1 MHVAYIRLFDIAWL
15 GVGQEFS
22 SSLWCKHISILP
34 TNPWNIHSIQF
45 KPLATHDPAMPG
57 TWFLPPDFTFT
68 TDGPLRLGMVIPHW
82 SKPTTVLAAVGSGT
96 ASEIKL
102 PTPKTIV
109 EPNHAH
115 NRSTS
120 RSDSLSLWS
129 KFEGIASASASTDI
143 GKSNSI
149 DYSKTD
155 HEIQF
160 FSDPLMPET
169 VTAIANYPAV
179 RAQINSGMFGK
190 RAVYIV
196 SGLRIARSS
205 FTVTKENSSNFNVEA
220 EGSGP
225 PTGTVPA
232 EVGGKVKH
240 DGQKK
245 VTDSY
250 DTAPGIVFAY
260 RLNVIRTRRAGVET
274 ELFSHKSA
282 FLTDAGGRKEE
293 PLVLVEA
300 TKDEIDEDLEEEV
313 EYESAEIGEDELCVY
328 LPLKK

>member
-1 MHVAYIRLFDIAWL
+1 
-15 GVGQEFS
+15 
-22 SSLWCKHISILP
+22 
-34 TNPWNIHSIQF
+34 
-45 KPLATHDPAMPG
+45 MPG

-82 SKPTTVLAAVGSGT
+82 FKPTTVLAAVGSGT
-96 ASEIKL
+96 ASDIKL
-102 PTPKTIV
+102 PTTKTIV
-109 EPNHAH
+109 EPNHIH
-115 NRSTS
+115 SRSESRSTS
-120 RSDSLSLWS
+120 QSLWF
-129 KFEGIASASASTDI
+129 KFEGTASASASADI

-149 DYSKTD
+149 DYSETD
-155 HEIQF
+155 HEIQS

-169 VTAIANYPAV
+169 VTAIANLPAV
-179 RAQINSGMFGK
+179 RAQIDSGMFGK

-196 SGLRIARSS
+196 SGLRIATSS
-205 FTVTKENSSNFNVEA
+205 FTVAKGNSSNFTVTA

-225 PTGTVPA
+225 PTATVPI
-232 EVGGKVKH
+232 EIGGEVKH

-282 FLTDAGGRKEE
+282 FLTGAGDKREE

-313 EYESAEIGEDELCVY
+313 EYESVEIGEDELCIY
-328 LPLKK
+328 LPSKK